1 MQAPTLAAGALMAVV
16 PSRLQK
22 RPYTEI
28 EFQKNSAMVLLIWR
42 CIIGERYK
50 MKLIPGGKALN
61 VLGWL
66 PGAGGG
72 RQSVRH
78 DGRDFCS

>member
-1 MQAPTLAAGALMAVV
+1 MLLRGGSLEIEGWA
-16 PSRLQK
+16 
-22 RPYTEI
+22 EI

-78 DGRDFCS
+78 DGRDFCC